1 MYLLERVCPK
11 HPISNMPDV
20 WNIQYEGSLLQNNN
34 DKVGMT
40 TNNSTGAIGAVSFQ
54 THHETA
60 LWPYVRCDHI

>member
-1 MYLLERVCPK
+1 L
-11 HPISNMPDV
+11 PDV